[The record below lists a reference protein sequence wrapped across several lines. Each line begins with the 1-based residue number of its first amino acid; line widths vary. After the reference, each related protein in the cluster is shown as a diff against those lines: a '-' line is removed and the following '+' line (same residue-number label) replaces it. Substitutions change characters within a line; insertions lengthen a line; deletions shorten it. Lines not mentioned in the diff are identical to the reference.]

1 MTGADLLGQP
11 LFFVL
16 GAGVKSGV
24 IRHLRA
30 LPKNRKQSL
39 RTPEYGVLPELLLVT
54 LRVDCVYPIHRD
66 NFGAYMGVHT
76 K

>member
-24 IRHLRA
+24 IWHLKA

-39 RTPEYGVLPELLLVT
+39 RTPERSALVELLSMA
-54 LRVDCVYPIHRD
+54 RWADCVYPIHRD
-66 NFGAYMGVHT
+66 NFGAHMGVHT